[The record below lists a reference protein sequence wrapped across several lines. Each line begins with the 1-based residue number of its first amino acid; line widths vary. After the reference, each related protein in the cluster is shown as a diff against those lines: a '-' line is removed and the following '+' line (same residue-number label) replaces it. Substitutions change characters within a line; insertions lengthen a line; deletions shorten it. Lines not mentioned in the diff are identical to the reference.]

1 MTFEKKSVRL
11 HLPSQLCLSQT
22 MANEI
27 RMLAETED
35 RALQDQIRHLLRLGL
50 EVSRQKRKDESK
62 RGGR

>member
-35 RALQDQIRHLLRLGL
+35 RALQ